1 MKFRLL
7 KTPNLKSAMS
17 TVFDEIKNT
26 SGSICLI
33 VPDKLTVTAEKQLFE
48 YLNIESCFDINITTL
63 TRLSQKI
70 LADIGV
76 EYTPISKIG
85 SIVLLKKILNER
97 KSDLKLFSSPSFS
110 YNYTDL
116 LFRTITQFK
125 ASNITPDEMIVDE
138 KKPTPLQDKIHD
150 LKIVYQEYENGKAG
164 LVDPTDRLTI
174 FAREIKSS
182 EYIKNTTFFFLGFD
196 DFTNQGYT
204 LIEQLIRHAQG
215 VNVAVYGSKQG
226 NKNIYP
232 NEMFD
237 RLVSLCYNQGLPL
250 DIQEADT
257 TLDTLHQN
265 LSDNIF
271 SFNTNILETDQIKIK
286 NFKNIEQEIEY
297 VARDIRQNILSGKHF
312 YEFGV
317 AVFDL
322 ETHKTKIKNAF
333 EKYDIN
339 YYLDSSA
346 KLSSTFY
353 FNFFLN
359 YLKLFSNNFKK
370 ENIIEFVN
378 SPFVSFPSTT
388 KTKFVN
394 FLQEISFSG
403 SLEKLKVEDD
413 LIELKNYLLTI
424 FNSFPIKKT
433 DRIEDIE
440 ITLNGLK
447 QGLDIDNQLN
457 KIVDSTTSLYDKKIL
472 VQSPSQFESLLG
484 EIKKFYLD
492 APLDEIVDILESSAN
507 DQKIM
512 PIPMSLD
519 CVQLLD
525 ASEVMTDFEHLYFV
539 NVNNSTAPS
548 IIQDIGII
556 LDKDIANLDFK
567 NKLSPTINHLNKLA
581 KFKLFNSILMFNQ
594 NLTITSSIF
603 NDSEASPLVASIQ
616 NIAKNNISE
625 NVNSQSHK
633 ILSKWDLIEFLSS
646 SCDQQFDNLLDVY
659 GVKKFYPI
667 KYLPKDLA
675 KKLNFEEI
683 SCSALENYFKCP
695 MMFFLNHTL
704 KIKQEREQGIAKVDV
719 GNMLHQLAEDYFRA
733 KGMVDIPQFVTIQ
746 IAKYMECDP
755 KLVNFIS
762 TPIYFNLLKEGARFL
777 FHLKYLN
784 ENSQFRQA
792 FAEYNFGLK
801 SNKTIPLADNVYLK
815 GKIDRVDFFG
825 DFVRIIDY
833 KTGNADASLDELYY
847 GKKLQLFLYGRLAE
861 KIFGKKLAGSF
872 YLPIK
877 NSIVSDEKIKQYKL
891 NGFYVANNDLI
902 LAWDKRLETMNN
914 TDLMSLSLNKDRLI
928 RVDARSTKV
937 LNPNDFENLLNYSLK
952 VANQAIQE
960 IKSGYVATSPMKF
973 SEQSTSC
980 DYCPYLAICRKN
992 SCNIAMRNKKDVNLS
1007 SFGGN
1012 NE

>member
-1 MKFRLL
+1 MKFRLI
-7 KTPNLKSAMS
+7 KSPNLKSAMS
-17 TVFDEIKNT
+17 TIFDEIKNT

-70 LADIGV
+70 LADIGL

-85 SIVLLKKILNER
+85 SIVLLKKILNKR
-97 KSDLKLFSSPSFS
+97 KNDLKLFSSPSFS

-125 ASNITPDEMIVDE
+125 ASAITPDEMIVDK
-138 KKPTPLQDKIHD
+138 KKPTPLQNKIHD
-150 LKIVYQEYENGKAG
+150 LKIVYEEYESGKAG

-204 LIEQLIRHAQG
+204 LIEQLIRHSQG
-215 VNVAVYGSKQG
+215 VNIAVYQSKQG
-226 NKNIYP
+226 NKNIYQ

-237 RLVSLCYNQGLPL
+237 RLVALCYNQGLPL
-250 DIQEADT
+250 DIVESNT
-257 TLDTLHQN
+257 KLDTLHQN
-265 LSDNIF
+265 LSNNIF
-271 SFNTNILETDQIKIK
+271 SFETNIFETDQIDIK
-286 NFKNIEQEIEY
+286 NFKNIDEEIEF

-322 ETHKTKIKNAF
+322 ETYKTKIKNIF

-370 ENIIEFVN
+370 ENIIEFIN
-378 SPFVSFPSTT
+378 SPFVNFDSAT
-388 KTKFVN
+388 KTQFVN

-403 SLEKLKVEDD
+403 NLAKLKVNDKLCEIKDF
-413 LIELKNYLLTI
+413 LTSI
-424 FNSFPIKKT
+424 FDAFPIKKT
-433 DRIEDIE
+433 DKIQDIE
-440 ITLNGLK
+440 STLNGLK
-447 QGLDIDNQLN
+447 QGLDIDNQQN
-457 KIVDSTTSLYDKKIL
+457 KIIDSTSSLYDKKIL
-472 VQSPSQFESLLG
+472 AQSPAQFDALIG

-492 APLDEIVDILESSAN
+492 APLEEIVDIIESSAN

-519 CVQLLD
+519 CVQVLD
-525 ASEVMTDFEHLYFV
+525 ASEVMTDFDHLYFV

-556 LDKDIANLDFK
+556 LDRDIANLNFK

-581 KFKLFNSILMFNQ
+581 KFKLFNSILMFNKH
-594 NLTITSSIF
+594 LTITSSIY

-616 NIAKNNISE
+616 NLAKNNISE
-625 NVNSQSHK
+625 NVNSQAHK
-633 ILSKWDLIEFLSS
+633 ILSKWDLIEFLSTT
-646 SCDQQFDNLLDVY
+646 CDQQFDDLLDIY
-659 GVKKFYPI
+659 GVKKFKPI
-667 KYLPKDLA
+667 QYLPNNLA
-675 KKLNFEEI
+675 SKLNFDEI

-704 KIKQEREQGIAKVDV
+704 KIQQEREQGIAKVDV
-719 GNMLHQLAEDYFRA
+719 GNMLHQLADDFFHT
-733 KGMVDIPQFVTIQ
+733 KGLCDIPQFVTIQ
-746 IAKYMECDP
+746 IAKYMESDP

-784 ENSQFRQA
+784 ENSQFKQA

-801 SNKTIPLADNVYLK
+801 SNKTIPLADNVWLK
-815 GKIDRVDFFG
+815 GKIDRVDFYK
-825 DFVRIIDY
+825 DYVRIIDY

-847 GKKLQLFLYGRLAE
+847 GKKLQLFLYGQLAE
-861 KIFGKKLAGSF
+861 KIFSKNLAGSF

-877 NSIVSDEKIKQYKL
+877 NSISADDKTKQYKL

-937 LNPNDFENLLNYSLK
+937 LNPNDFKNLLDYSLK
-952 VANQAIQE
+952 VSKQAIQE
-960 IKSGYVATSPMKF
+960 IKSGYIATSPIKF

-1007 SFGGN
+1007 SFGGI